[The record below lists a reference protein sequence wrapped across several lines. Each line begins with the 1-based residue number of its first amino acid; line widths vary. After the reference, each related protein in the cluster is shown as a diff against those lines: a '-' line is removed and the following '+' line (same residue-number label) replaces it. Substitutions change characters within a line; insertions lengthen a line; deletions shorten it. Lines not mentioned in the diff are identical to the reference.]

1 MLHFMVKISLKTIR
15 NPMRQ
20 GFISIPIPLII
31 GEGKERELE
40 SEGLSL
46 AKDHTQLA
54 H

>member
-1 MLHFMVKISLKTIR
+1 MLHFTTKISFKIIR

-20 GFISIPIPLII
+20 GFTSILIPLII

-46 AKDHTQLA
+46 AKDHTQFA

>member
-1 MLHFMVKISLKTIR
+1 MLHFTMKISFKTIR

-20 GFISIPIPLII
+20 GFIYTPIPLII

-40 SEGLSL
+40 GFSL
-46 AKDHTQLA
+46 AKDYTQLA